1 MVKLL
6 NNLLNFNIYTHR
18 FVLLSSLVSVGTE
31 SKNGV
36 VSEIGM
42 LVKKK
47 KTKKKG
53 KKNFDHN

>member
-36 VSEIGM
+36 VSEFGM

-47 KTKKKG
+47 NSKKTG
-53 KKNFDHN
+53 